1 MLMLPPSVRVYIA
14 TTPTDVR
21 KSFDGLSA
29 LVAEALRHDPLSG
42 HLYVFV
48 NRRADQVRIL
58 FWDRTGYAVYAKRLA
73 KGRFHFARA
82 TEEGAT
88 HIEVEATE
96 LALMLEGID
105 LTGAKRHKRWR
116 PAEKNRTDATGSRGL
131 GLSNPPRT
139 TIHRAA

>member
-1 MLMLPPSVRVYIA
+1 MMLPPSVRVYIA

-29 LVAEALRHDPLSG
+29 LVAEALKHDPLSG

-73 KGRFHFARA
+73 QGRFHFARA

-116 PAEKNRTDATGSRGL
+116 PGEKNRTDVKRSREL
-131 GLSNPPRT
+131 DLSNLPKT
-139 TIHRAA
+139 SIHRAA

>member
-1 MLMLPPSVRVYIA
+1 MWKTQTKVAPFGVSPCG
-14 TTPTDVR
+14 PTVKLNGGLKVFSR
-21 KSFDGLSA
+21 K
-29 LVAEALRHDPLSG
+29 
-42 HLYVFV
+42 
-48 NRRADQVRIL
+48 Q
-58 FWDRTGYAVYAKRLA
+58 TKRLA
-73 KGRFHFARA
+73 QGRFHFARA

-116 PAEKNRTDATGSRGL
+116 PGEEIRTEVRRSRGL